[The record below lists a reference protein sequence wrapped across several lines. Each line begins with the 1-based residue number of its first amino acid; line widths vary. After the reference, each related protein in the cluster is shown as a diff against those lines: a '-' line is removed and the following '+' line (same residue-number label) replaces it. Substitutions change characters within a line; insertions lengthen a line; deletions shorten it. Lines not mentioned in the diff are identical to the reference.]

1 MLVFKKVFLLLNIA
15 ITFGLTEKSLGS
27 ETEAKN
33 ELKSGEVSHLDKHW
47 FQGTVDEAYKSAKKQ
62 NKHLIL
68 YWGAQWCPPC
78 NDLKDQVFAH
88 PEFPNFASSYVMVY
102 LDGDTEG
109 AQSWGEKLNVSGYP
123 TLVLMN
129 PQGKEMFRF
138 SSGMDFV
145 EFKLAITS
153 AVASKTNLK
162 KTLAKINQSKSKK
175 VKISKNE
182 WEALM
187 ATYFDEAILGVN
199 HKGVE
204 SILKK
209 VWEKCPVEFV
219 DGKSLF
225 AANLWDFAVEEDST
239 LKEFFQKNQDLIIE
253 QVLSSGTTMDAA
265 RSFLMYSPEKKI
277 ALLREENKERVRH
290 HIATYL
296 RGLAKDTNR
305 APSERASALG
315 GAYSLDL
322 LAPNANKEKINS
334 TTLTIV
340 DAILQTTKTT
350 HEEAA
355 TYPEIASILEK
366 VSGPKSAI
374 TFLESKLS
382 TAKTPWYFES
392 MLSSLEKELGNK
404 EKSIEWSERA
414 KDSSKGSATRL
425 QWISRDV
432 ALKAKLLD
440 QTEPKIIHSINEFLT
455 EAKKSSDNFS
465 GRNMSAHKRVAG
477 VIKDMGTNGTEIHKK
492 TIEYCAGN
500 QKCLSVYSLK

>member
-1 MLVFKKVFLLLNIA
+1 
-15 ITFGLTEKSLGS
+15 
-27 ETEAKN
+27 
-33 ELKSGEVSHLDKHW
+33 
-47 FQGTVDEAYKSAKKQ
+47 
-62 NKHLIL
+62 
-68 YWGAQWCPPC
+68 
-78 NDLKDQVFAH
+78 
-88 PEFPNFASSYVMVY
+88 
-102 LDGDTEG
+102 
-109 AQSWGEKLNVSGYP
+109 
-123 TLVLMN
+123 
-129 PQGKEMFRF
+129 
-138 SSGMDFV
+138 
-145 EFKLAITS
+145 
-153 AVASKTNLK
+153 
-162 KTLAKINQSKSKK
+162 
-175 VKISKNE
+175 
-182 WEALM
+182 
-187 ATYFDEAILGVN
+187 
-199 HKGVE
+199 
-204 SILKK
+204 
-209 VWEKCPVEFV
+209 
-219 DGKSLF
+219 
-225 AANLWDFAVEEDST
+225 
-239 LKEFFQKNQDLIIE
+239 
-253 QVLSSGTTMDAA
+253 
-265 RSFLMYSPEKKI
+265 
-277 ALLREENKERVRH
+277 
-290 HIATYL
+290 L

-322 LAPNANKEKINS
+322 LAPNAHKEKINA
-334 TTLTIV
+334 TTLNIV
-340 DAILQTTKTT
+340 DSILQATKTT

-374 TFLESKLS
+374 TFLESKLP

-440 QTEPKIIHSINEFLT
+440 QTEPKIIHSINEFLA